1 MKKYS
6 LSTGEKY
13 HVAKKQKTNKKNTPD
28 LWAILIHTSK
38 EKKTNAAQIT

>member
-13 HVAKKQKTNKKNTPD
+13 HVTKKKQKNTH
-28 LWAILIHTSK
+28 LIFGPFLYTPQK
-38 EKKTNAAQIT
+38 RKRQMQLK

>member
-13 HVAKKQKTNKKNTPD
+13 HVTKKTKKHTPD

>member
-13 HVAKKQKTNKKNTPD
+13 HVTKKQNKKKHTPD